1 MEITSENFEA
11 QFGLITDSIMNA
23 EFIAID
29 TEFSGNYC
37 NYKSK
42 ITDHLM
48 FMDVFRQLVEH

>member
-29 TEFSGNYC
+29 TEFSGKYC

-48 FMDVFRQLVEH
+48 FHGCV